1 MYIPYQYFE
10 DCLLYW
16 NAIDYLPAVP
26 VVVSSRLHNLS
37 LSLIKKESSETFEDK
52 KGKRRKKRGSRQQ
65 TILSLTGLEATLLR
79 SAVTAVTTP
88 TVLLLTPMYYCTKD

>member
-1 MYIPYQYFE
+1 MLLYSILYIPYQYFE

-37 LSLIKKESSETFEDK
+37 ESLIKKESSETFEDK
-52 KGKRRKKRGSRQQ
+52 KGKKKEMRLTSANDLVTHREA
-65 TILSLTGLEATLLR
+65 SL
-79 SAVTAVTTP
+79 
-88 TVLLLTPMYYCTKD
+88 